1 MASWIAFDL
10 LLRRQPFIGCPWV
23 RRRPCFKHPRRPLD
37 LRPPLP
43 LEQPSFQIG
52 PRRQGFASPLR
63 ALDGE
68 DRSETIYC
76 EGKGDRSGGLVGKL
90 IQISASPV
98 GFLSCVLCLGDVGKW
113 AELKAN

>member
-76 EGKGDRSGGLVGKL
+76 EGKGDRSGGLVGE
-90 IQISASPV
+90 ADPD
-98 GFLSCVLCLGDVGKW
+98 LSVSCGVLVLCLGDVEKW